1 MKYRKLGKTGL
12 KVSEISLGGSSL
24 LEKSLE
30 ESIELINYCHSEGI
44 NFIDCWMSD
53 PEVRSN
59 IGTAIKDMRKEW
71 IIQGHFGSTWEDGQ
85 YVRTREM
92 DKVIPAF
99 EDLMERLQID
109 YLDIGIIHYVDTLDD
124 FNNIMNGEFIEY
136 VRKQKEDGIIHH
148 IGIGTHTP
156 EIALLA
162 TEIED
167 IEIILFSIN
176 PAFDMLATI
185 NNMDIYNDIKTYED
199 KELEGL
205 APERAEL
212 YQICSKKD
220 IPLVVMKAYAGG
232 RLLSKETSPFG
243 IELSPVQCIEYALS
257 RPAVATVLA
266 GGTDI
271 KQMSEAIAYETADF
285 SKKDYASVLVN
296 APKNSYDGQCTYCGH
311 CAPCTS
317 HIDIAMVNKLFDLAK
332 HRDEVPPTVKEHYKD
347 MPFNAS
353 DCIACGNCEDRCPF
367 NVKIVETMEKAKK
380 LFE

>member
-212 YQICSKKD
+212 YQICS
-220 IPLVVMKAYAGG
+220 IL
-232 RLLSKETSPFG
+232 FN
-243 IELSPVQCIEYALS
+243 AL
-257 RPAVATVLA
+257 
-266 GGTDI
+266 
-271 KQMSEAIAYETADF
+271 
-285 SKKDYASVLVN
+285 N
-296 APKNSYDGQCTYCGH
+296 
-311 CAPCTS
+311 
-317 HIDIAMVNKLFDLAK
+317 
-332 HRDEVPPTVKEHYKD
+332 
-347 MPFNAS
+347 MPFQ
-353 DCIACGNCEDRCPF
+353 DLQLQ
-367 NVKIVETMEKAKK
+367 
-380 LFE
+380 LF